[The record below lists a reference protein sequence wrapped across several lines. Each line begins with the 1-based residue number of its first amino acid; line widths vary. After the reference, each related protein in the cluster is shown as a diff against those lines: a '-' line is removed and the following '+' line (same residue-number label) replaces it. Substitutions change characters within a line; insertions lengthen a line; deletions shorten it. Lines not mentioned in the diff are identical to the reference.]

1 MWFLELADR
10 GSLLL
15 FSHLP
20 RNCSRKASSLKGVAI
35 HERSLICA
43 NRIRSLIYSFGF
55 DEEIGGPRGAKKLA
69 EVILDRY
76 GPDGVAMILDE
87 GFTGVDMDHGQSF
100 ARLGLA
106 EKGCLTV
113 KLQIATPGGHSSSPP
128 PHTGIGIMSEIVVA
142 MEANPAKMNLVNG
155 NPLLGYLECLAEYGN
170 IEQSMRDDIRDSSRW
185 PALAERLSHDKKLKP
200 FLGTTQVST

>member
-1 MWFLELADR
+1 LDR
-10 GSLLL
+10 T
-15 FSHLP
+15 
-20 RNCSRKASSLKGVAI
+20 
-35 HERSLICA
+35 
-43 NRIRSLIYSFGF
+43 LIYSFGF
-55 DEEIGGPRGAKKLA
+55 DEEIGGPRGAKHLA
-69 EVILDRY
+69 AVILDRY
-76 GPDGVAMILDE
+76 GPDGVAMVLDE
-87 GFTGVDMDHGQSF
+87 GFTGIDIDHGKSF

-170 IEQSMRDDIRDSSRW
+170 INEDMRRDIRDSSRW
-185 PALAERLSHDKKLKP
+185 PDLAERLSHDKKLKP
-200 FLGTTQVST
+200 FLGTTQVLMN